1 MLVTSVTSYLHAA
14 SDQSSTSLIHRFY
27 CQSDSDNQGWEG
39 YFENVFRYSYLWHLK
54 KNKNKKPPLLHM
66 KIKTRESK
74 YRWDDFH
81 LNSNE
86 CVFCMNFCILI
97 TQSHYMYSVTP
108 QAWGILLTLLA
119 LLIHKWNTHFQ
130 VFITKQKI
138 CFIVALWS
146 TYYGLYERL
155 HIYLLGTDERWCVDR
170 IQKKKKKNQRGP
182 FFCDGGHFQ
191 YISSEECVMW
201 SCHRVAPHQ
210 EMTSGLRLSLRETM
224 VTHSLGLTQAAL
236 PSSSPKH
243 DDNFLICS
251 MQHPAKRNDSDH
263 RDYTKI

>member
-14 SDQSSTSLIHRFY
+14 SDQSSTFLIHRFY

-39 YFENVFRYSYLWHLK
+39 YFENVLRYSYLWHLK
-54 KNKNKKPPLLHM
+54 KNNKNKNKKPPLLHM

-119 LLIHKWNTHFQ
+119 LLIHKWNTYFQ

-155 HIYLLGTDERWCVDR
+155 HIYLLGKDERWCVDR
-170 IQKKKKKNQRGP
+170 IKKKKKKSKRTLLLWWRPLSVHFIRRVCHVELSQSSTPSGNDIRTEAFPAWDHGDS
-182 FFCDGGHFQ
+182 FAGLDTGGL
-191 YISSEECVMW
+191 
-201 SCHRVAPHQ
+201 A
-210 EMTSGLRLSLRETM
+210 
-224 VTHSLGLTQAAL
+224 
-236 PSSSPKH
+236 
-243 DDNFLICS
+243 
-251 MQHPAKRNDSDH
+251 
-263 RDYTKI
+263 